1 MTDYGS
7 PFDWQVD
14 GPLARAAWVMMLFL
28 VAGCDSSLP
37 ETVSVGGRVT
47 WQGEPVTQGTVAFMP
62 VEPEEGPLR
71 RAAVGRIQAD
81 GSYRLST
88 FGRFDGALPGQYRVA
103 ITDAEDFPFEAIET
117 EPAEKA
123 EKAAARGVL
132 PATYALA
139 HGSGL
144 TAVVPADARKVEID
158 FDLPMSP
165 GDEAP

>member
-14 GPLARAAWVMMLFL
+14 GPLARLAWAMTLVL
-28 VAGCDSSLP
+28 VAGCGSSLP
-37 ETVSVGGRVT
+37 ETVPVGGRVT

-62 VEPEEGPLR
+62 VEPAEGPLR
-71 RAAVGRIQAD
+71 RAAVGRIRPD

-117 EPAEKA
+117 ESAETP
-123 EKAAARGVL
+123 AARGVL

-144 TAVVPADARKVEID
+144 TAVVPADARKVQFD
-158 FDLPMSP
+158 FDLPTSP
-165 GDEAP
+165 GDETP